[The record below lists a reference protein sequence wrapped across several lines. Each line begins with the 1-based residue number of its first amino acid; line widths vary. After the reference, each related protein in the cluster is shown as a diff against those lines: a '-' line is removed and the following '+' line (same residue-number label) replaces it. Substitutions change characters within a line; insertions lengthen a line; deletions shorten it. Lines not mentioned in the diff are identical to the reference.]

1 MLLKNIELILLLP
14 FRFVYTEN
22 DKDFI
27 NIKLGLS
34 TSDQLF
40 NERAKLLEMLG
51 IAKNCEVKVLQSPDF
66 ISPQLLAFVRIFN
79 MNKEQLNHWI
89 TSERAGDLFHIDC
102 ALETALETKT
112 WMFLQTRLTLLLKI
126 FPTALQED
134 ETLLSN
140 HQKGQ
145 AKLGHV
151 KALIVQYRI
160 LEKRILENALDY
172 VKQRAKA

>member
-1 MLLKNIELILLLP
+1 MIVETIQLALLIP

-34 TSDQLF
+34 PSDPLF
-40 NERAKLLEMLG
+40 NERGKLLEMLG
-51 IAKNCEVKVLQSPDF
+51 IAKICEVKVLQYPHF

-79 MNKEQLNHWI
+79 MNKEQLEHWI
-89 TSERAGDLFHIDC
+89 TSERADDLFHIDC

-112 WMFLQTRLTLLLKI
+112 WLFLQTRLTLLLKI
-126 FPTALQED
+126 FPTTLQED
-134 ETLLSN
+134 EALLSN

-160 LEKRILENALDY
+160 LEKKILENALDY
-172 VKQRAKA
+172 VKQRSKA